1 MNFKKISIYFTFR
14 NAAVST
20 VFIMTVIFYSL
31 AVFYFFESRRLSEE
45 YYLLNDNLMS
55 YSYFADINKMKR
67 FSDFSVAQ
75 HSEESINDAL
85 IALFSGHFSEFEMSE
100 LTHDSILVSIEN
112 ADFNLLLDVFLA
124 LSKDVGIEVSHVDI
138 SFIKDSNHINS
149 NIILLKKL

>member
-1 MNFKKISIYFTFR
+1 M
-14 NAAVST
+14 
-20 VFIMTVIFYSL
+20 
-31 AVFYFFESRRLSEE
+31 
-45 YYLLNDNLMS
+45 LNDNLMS

-75 HSEESINDAL
+75 HSEESINNAL
-85 IALFSGHFSEFEMSE
+85 IALFSGHFSELEMSE

-149 NIILLKKL
+149 NIILFKKL